1 MPQSQGA
8 YLMKKSLTFLLLVC
22 ASLAVAGCGSSS
34 GGPLI
39 IVTPTP
45 APTATATAVPSAT
58 PTATATPPPTS
69 ILLNGS
75 AFQGAIVTNET
86 ILAYSVDPTDGSN
99 LAFLGATTADNTG
112 NFNLTIS
119 PVPTGPMRV
128 IADGGNLTSAMD
140 GTTIPAPGDLD
151 ALFLTATGSIANIS
165 INPLSDFVDS
175 LTTGNLR
182 TPGTA
187 FATAFN
193 SALAKIESDYGL
205 KTNPAQLTPD
215 YTGHRRH
222 RRR

>member
-140 GTTIPAPGDLD
+140 GTTIPAPGDWSSGV
-151 ALFLTATGSIANIS
+151 AGRRTGAAARARARRSFTIVPPMKS
-165 INPLSDFVDS
+165 LSMKSNASNCSTV
-175 LTTGNLR
+175 LVTCT
-182 TPGTA
+182 
-187 FATAFN
+187 
-193 SALAKIESDYGL
+193 
-205 KTNPAQLTPD
+205 
-215 YTGHRRH
+215 
-222 RRR
+222 